1 MPTSDPASFLLLAF
15 VGAIAGFLNVLA
27 GGGSAL
33 TIPLMIFLGYDATVA
48 NGSNRI
54 AIQVEALSAVA
65 AFKKQ
70 NHADFPLSL
79 KLSLMTL
86 PGGILGAFYAVKID
100 DALFTKILGVVMVLI
115 IISLMFPKSELIE
128 HARHHKWKK
137 WLAWPV
143 MFGVGFYGGFI
154 QAGVGFVIMAT
165 LLHLYGMDLVK
176 INMHK
181 VFIVMVFTV
190 PAVLVFI
197 LTDNVNWF
205 AAIALSLGMMAG
217 TFIAVKLSIKKGEKL
232 VRVVLAVSLL
242 IIAIKLFL
250 FNP

>member
-1 MPTSDPASFLLLAF
+1 MSFSDPVTFIILAV
-15 VGAIAGFLNVLA
+15 VGAVAGFLNVLA

-70 NHADFPLSL
+70 KHSDFPMSL

-100 DALFTKILGVVMVLI
+100 DALFTKILAVVMVLI
-115 IISLMFPKSELIE
+115 IITLMFPKAELVE
-128 HARHHKWKK
+128 HAKNHKWKN
-137 WLAWPV
+137 WLSWPV
-143 MFGVGFYGGFI
+143 MFAVGFYGGFI
-154 QAGVGFVIMAT
+154 QAGVGFVIMSV
-165 LLHLYGMDLVK
+165 LLHLYNMDLVK

-190 PAVLVFI
+190 PAVIMFI
-197 LTDNVNWF
+197 WTDNVDWF
-205 AAIALSLGMMAG
+205 AAVALSVGMVFG
-217 TFIAVKLSIKKGEKL
+217 TWVAVKMAIEKGEKL
-232 VRVVLAVSLL
+232 VRIVLGVSLL
-242 IIAIKLFL
+242 IIAGKLFL
-250 FNP
+250 M

>member
-1 MPTSDPASFLLLAF
+1 MQFSDPANFTILAI

-54 AIQVEALSAVA
+54 AIQVEALTAVA

-70 NHADFPLSL
+70 NHADFPLSIR
-79 KLSLMTL
+79 LSLMTL
-86 PGGILGAFYAVKID
+86 PGGILGAFYAVKVD
-100 DALFTKILGVVMVLI
+100 DALFTKILAVVMVLI
-115 IISLMFPKSELIE
+115 IITLMFPKSEIIQ
-128 HARHHKWKK
+128 HAKHHKWKN
-137 WLAWPV
+137 WLSWPI
-143 MFGVGFYGGFI
+143 MFAVGFYGGFI

-165 LLHLYGMDLVK
+165 LLHLYGMDLIK

-190 PAVLVFI
+190 PAVIFFI
-197 LTDNVNWF
+197 VTDNVNWF
-205 AAIALSLGMMAG
+205 AAVALSVGMMLG
-217 TFIAVKLSIKKGEKL
+217 TWIAVKMSLKKGEKL
-232 VRVVLAVSLL
+232 VRIVLGVSLL
-242 IIAIKLFL
+242 IIAGKLFL
-250 FNP
+250 I

>member
-1 MPTSDPASFLLLAF
+1 MPLADPSSFILLTV
-15 VGAIAGFLNVLA
+15 VGAIAGFLNVMA

-33 TIPLMIFLGYDATVA
+33 TIPVMIFLGYDATVA

-54 AIQVEALSAVA
+54 AIQVEALSAVI

-70 NHADFPLSL
+70 KHADFPMSL

-115 IISLMFPKSELIE
+115 IITLVFPKSEIVE
-128 HARHHKWKK
+128 HAKNHKWKN

-143 MFGVGFYGGFI
+143 MFAVGFYGGFI
-154 QAGVGFVIMAT
+154 QAGVGFVIMAV
-165 LLHLYGMDLVK
+165 LLHLYGMDLIKV
-176 INMHK
+176 NMHK

-190 PAVLVFI
+190 PAVIVFI
-197 LTDNVNWF
+197 VTDNVNWF
-205 AAIALSLGMMAG
+205 AAIALSIGMVVG
-217 TFIAVKLSIKKGEKL
+217 TWFAVKMSLKKGEKL
-232 VRVVLAVSLL
+232 VRIVLGVSLL
-242 IIAIKLFL
+242 IIAAKLFL
-250 FNP
+250 M

>member
-1 MPTSDPASFLLLAF
+1 MPTADLYSFIIIAI
-15 VGAIAGFLNVLA
+15 VGALAGFLNVLA

-33 TIPLMIFLGYDATVA
+33 TIPLLIFLGYDATVA

-65 AFKKQ
+65 AYKKK

-100 DALFTKILGVVMVLI
+100 DALFTKILGVVMLLI
-115 IISLMFPKSELIE
+115 IFTLMFPKSEIIE
-128 HARHHKWKK
+128 HAKTHKWRH
-137 WLAWPV
+137 WLRWPV
-143 MFGVGFYGGFI
+143 MFAVGFYGGFI

-165 LLHLYGMDLVK
+165 LLHLYGMNL
-176 INMHK
+176 IQTNMHK
-181 VFIVMVFTV
+181 VFIVMIFTI
-190 PAVLVFI
+190 PAVILFI
-197 LTDNVNWF
+197 ITGNVDWF
-205 AAIALSLGMMAG
+205 AAIALSVGMMFG
-217 TFIAVKLSIKKGEKL
+217 TWVAVKMSLEKGEKF
-232 VRVVLAVSLL
+232 VRIVLGVSLL

-250 FNP
+250 L

>member
-1 MPTSDPASFLLLAF
+1 MNLSDPTTFIILAV

-33 TIPLMIFLGYDATVA
+33 TIPIMIFLGYDATVA

-54 AIQVEALSAVA
+54 AIQVEALTAVA

-70 NHADFPLSL
+70 KHADFPFSL

-115 IISLMFPKSELIE
+115 IITLMFPKAEVIE
-128 HARHHKWKK
+128 HAKNHKWKN
-137 WLAWPV
+137 WLSWPV
-143 MFGVGFYGGFI
+143 MFAVGFYGGFI
-154 QAGVGFVIMAT
+154 QAGVGFVIMSV
-165 LLHLYGMDLVK
+165 LLHLYNMDLIK

-190 PAVLVFI
+190 PAVIVFI
-197 LTDNVNWF
+197 WTDNVDWF
-205 AAIALSLGMMAG
+205 AAIALSIGMMFG
-217 TFIAVKLSIKKGEKL
+217 TWFAVRMALEKGEKL
-232 VRVVLAVSLL
+232 VRIVLGVSLL
-242 IIAIKLFL
+242 IIAGKLFL
-250 FNP
+250 I

>member
-1 MPTSDPASFLLLAF
+1 MPQSDPSSFIILAI

-33 TIPLMIFLGYDATVA
+33 TIPLMIFMGYDATIA

-70 NHADFPLSL
+70 QYSDFSLSL

-115 IISLMFPKSELIE
+115 IITLMFPKSELVE
-128 HARHHKWKK
+128 HAKHHKWKK
-137 WLAWPV
+137 WLEWPV
-143 MFGVGFYGGFI
+143 MFAVGFYGGFI
-154 QAGVGFVIMAT
+154 QAGVGFVIMSV
-165 LLHLYGMDLVK
+165 LLHLYKMNLVK

-181 VFIVMVFTV
+181 VFIVMIFTL
-190 PAVLVFI
+190 PAVLIFI
-197 LTDNVNWF
+197 FTGNVNWF
-205 AAIALSLGMMAG
+205 AAIALSLGMIAG
-217 TFIAVKLSIKKGEKL
+217 TLIAVKMSIKKGEKL
-232 VRVVLAVSLL
+232 VRIVLGISLL
-242 IIAIKLFL
+242 IIAGKLFL
-250 FNP
+250 L

>member
-1 MPTSDPASFLLLAF
+1 MPLSDPASFFILAF
-15 VGAIAGFLNVLA
+15 VGAVAGFLNVMA

-70 NHADFPLSL
+70 KHADFPLSI

-115 IISLMFPKSELIE
+115 IITLMFPKANVIE
-128 HARHHKWKK
+128 HAKSHKWKN

-143 MFGVGFYGGFI
+143 MFAVGFYGGFI

-165 LLHLYGMDLVK
+165 LLHLYGMDLIK

-181 VFIVMVFTV
+181 VFIVMVFTI
-190 PAVLVFI
+190 PAVIMFI
-197 LTDNVNWF
+197 YTDNVNWF
-205 AAIALSLGMMAG
+205 AAIALSIGMMVG
-217 TFIAVKLSIKKGEKL
+217 TWFAVKMSLKKGEKL
-232 VRVVLAVSLL
+232 VRMMLGISLL
-242 IIAIKLFL
+242 IIAVKLFL
-250 FNP
+250 I

>member
-1 MPTSDPASFLLLAF
+1 MSFSDPVLFLILCVA
-15 VGAIAGFLNVLA
+15 GAVAGFLNVLA

-33 TIPLMIFLGYDATVA
+33 TIPIMIFLGYDATVA

-54 AIQVEALSAVA
+54 AIQVEALTAVA
-65 AFKKQ
+65 AFKKEK
-70 NHADFPLSL
+70 HSDFPLSL
-79 KLSLMTL
+79 KLALMTL
-86 PGGILGAFYAVKID
+86 PGGILGAFFAVKID
-100 DALFTKILGVVMVLI
+100 DELFTKILGVVMVLI
-115 IISLMFPKSELIE
+115 VISLLVPKSEVVE
-128 HARHHKWKK
+128 HAKDHKWAK

-143 MFGVGFYGGFI
+143 MTAVGFYGGFI

-197 LTDNVNWF
+197 YTGNVDWF
-205 AAIALSLGMMAG
+205 AAVALSIGMIVG
-217 TFIAVKLSIKKGEKL
+217 TLAAVKMAVKKGEKIVRL
-232 VRVVLAVSLL
+232 VLSVSLL
-242 IIAIKLFL
+242 IIAVKLIF
-250 FNP
+250 F

>member
-1 MPTSDPASFLLLAF
+1 MTLSDPASFLLLMV

-33 TIPLMIFLGYDATVA
+33 TIPLMIFLGYDTTVA

-54 AIQVEALSAVA
+54 AIQVEALSAVM

-70 NHADFPLSL
+70 KFTDFPLSL

-100 DALFTKILGVVMVLI
+100 DALFTKILGVVMILI
-115 IISLMFPKSELIE
+115 IITLMFPKSKLIE
-128 HARHHKWKK
+128 HAKHHKWKN
-137 WLAWPV
+137 WLSWPV
-143 MFGVGFYGGFI
+143 MFLVGFYGGFI
-154 QAGVGFVIMAT
+154 QAGVGFVIMAV

-181 VFIVMVFTV
+181 VFIVMIFTI
-190 PAVLVFI
+190 PAVIVFI
-197 LTDNVNWF
+197 VTDNVDWF
-205 AAIALSLGMMAG
+205 AAIALSIGMMLG
-217 TFIAVKLSIKKGEKL
+217 TWVAVKMSVKKGEKL
-232 VRVVLAVSLL
+232 VRIVLGISLL
-242 IIAIKLFL
+242 LIAGKLFL
-250 FNP
+250 I